1 MEDNV
6 LLVRPV
12 RDDVKYLVWARYS
25 LLLMYEIKM
34 HTPIDRWG
42 SSVKLNRSL
51 IVWLPF
57 VV

>member
-34 HTPIDRWG
+34 YTPIDRWG
-42 SSVKLNRSL
+42 SSVKLNRLL
-51 IVWLPF
+51 ILWLPF